1 MKVNFINFSD
11 PKDNKCFLITGGELI
26 LKQEVVEIILDKLKN
41 SGFNEKVSISQDEL
55 ERMQEIASR
64 NMGGSLFQ
72 ENLILHIK
80 HTSGKFPE
88 KIKLFLEDAQIF
100 NSPNIALIVESSI
113 EKTPASGTWIK
124 NFDANGLI
132 INCSKLKIM
141 EEKIW
146 LKRQL
151 NFLPK
156 DLLPIFGSS
165 IFQNNEANLLGQK
178 NEVSLLKLLFLN
190 QEKMSEA
197 KTDHI
202 IFGSGI
208 SAFELE
214 DLLLNRDFKKALKT
228 INFMK
233 EHDRQNSAPI
243 IWIIAKV
250 INSCLESLKS
260 SNKKSALINS
270 GVWSSKINLYLNLIK
285 EATANE
291 FLSLNEEI
299 LKVDLIN
306 KGLMRA
312 ETWEQIERVILKL
325 QDATSLQN

>member
-1 MKVNFINFSD
+1 MKVNFLNFSD
-11 PKDNKCFLITGGELI
+11 PKDHKCFLITGGELI
-26 LKQEVVEIILDKLKN
+26 LKQEVVENILDKLKN
-41 SGFNEKVSISQDEL
+41 TGFNEKVSISQDEL
-55 ERMQEIASR
+55 ERVQEIASR

-88 KIKLFLEDAQIF
+88 KIKVFLEDEEIF
-100 NSPNIALIVESSI
+100 KSPNIALIIESSI
-113 EKTPASGTWIK
+113 EKTPVSGSWIK
-124 NFDANGLI
+124 SFDMNGLI
-132 INCSKLKIM
+132 INCSKLKTM

-156 DLLPIFGSS
+156 DLLPLFGGS

-190 QEKMSEA
+190 QDKISEA

-202 IFGSGI
+202 IFGSRI
-208 SAFELE
+208 TAFELE

-260 SNKKSALINS
+260 SNKKSALMNS

-285 EATANE
+285 QATAKE

-306 KGLMRA
+306 KGLMKA

>member
-1 MKVNFINFSD
+1 MKVNFLNFSD
-11 PKDNKCFLITGGELI
+11 PKDHKYFLITGGELI
-26 LKQEVVEIILDKLKN
+26 LKQEVIENILDKLKN
-41 SGFNEKVSISQDEL
+41 TGFNEKVSISQDEL

-88 KIKLFLEDAQIF
+88 KIKLFLEDAEIF

-165 IFQNNEANLLGQK
+165 IFQNNEANLMGQK

-285 EATANE
+285 QATAKE

>member
-1 MKVNFINFSD
+1 LKVNFLNFSD
-11 PKDNKCFLITGGELI
+11 PKDHKYYLLTGGEFI
-26 LKQEVVEIILDKLKN
+26 LKQEAVNTILIKLEN
-41 SGFNEKVSISQDEL
+41 AGFKEKVSIPQDEIDKT
-55 ERMQEIASR
+55 QEIISR

-88 KIKLFLEDAQIF
+88 KIKSLLENENIF
-100 NSPNIALIVESSI
+100 KSTNIALIIESSI
-113 EKTPASGTWIK
+113 EKTPASGSWIK
-124 NFDANGLI
+124 NFNTHGLI
-132 INCSKLKIM
+132 INCSKLKLL
-141 EEKIW
+141 EEKMW

-151 NFLPK
+151 DFLPK

-178 NEVSLLKLLFLN
+178 NEVALLKLLFLN
-190 QEKMSEA
+190 QDETAEA

-214 DLLLNRDFKKALKT
+214 DLLISRNFKKVLKT
-228 INFMK
+228 ISFMRD
-233 EHDRQNSAPI
+233 HDRQNSAPI

-250 INSCLESLKS
+250 INSCLESLKA
-260 SNKKSALINS
+260 SNKESALKNS
-270 GVWSSKINLYLNLIK
+270 GVWSSKINLYLDLIK
-285 EATANE
+285 QAKAKE
-291 FLSLNEEI
+291 FLNLNEEI
-299 LKVDLIN
+299 LKIDLIN
-306 KGLMRA
+306 KGLLKA

-325 QDATSLQN
+325 QDATALQN

>member
-1 MKVNFINFSD
+1 MKVNFLNFTD
-11 PKDNKCFLITGGELI
+11 PKDHKHFLLTGGEFI
-26 LKQEVVEIILDKLKN
+26 LKQDAVKSILNNLKN
-41 SGFNEKVSISQDEL
+41 HGFNEKVSISQDEL
-55 ERMQEIASR
+55 DRLQEIVSR
-64 NMGGSLFQ
+64 NIGGSLFQ

-88 KIKLFLEDAQIF
+88 KIKSLLEDNNIF
-100 NSPNIALIVESSI
+100 QSPNIALIVESSI
-113 EKTPASGTWIK
+113 EKTPASGAWIK
-124 NFDANGLI
+124 NFDAHGLI

-151 NFLPK
+151 SFLPK
-156 DLLPIFGSS
+156 DLLAIFGGS

-178 NEVSLLKLLFLN
+178 NEVALLKLLFLS
-190 QEKMSEA
+190 QDGSIEA
-197 KTDHI
+197 NTDHI

-214 DLLLNRDFKKALKT
+214 DLLINRNFKKALMT
-228 INFMK
+228 INFMR

-250 INSCLESLKS
+250 INSCLESLKA
-260 SNKKSALINS
+260 SNKKSALMNS

-285 EATANE
+285 QAKVKE
-291 FLSLNEEI
+291 FLGLNEEI
-299 LKVDLIN
+299 LKIDLIN
-306 KGLMRA
+306 KGLMKA
-312 ETWEQIERVILKL
+312 DTWEQIERVILRLK
-325 QDATSLQN
+325 DATALQN

>member
-1 MKVNFINFSD
+1 LKVNFLNFLD
-11 PKDNKCFLITGGELI
+11 PKDHKYFLITGGEFI
-26 LKQEVVEIILDKLKN
+26 LKQDAVETILDNLKQ

-55 ERMQEIASR
+55 DKTQEIVSR

-72 ENLILHIK
+72 ENLIVHIK

-88 KIKLFLEDAQIF
+88 KIKSLLEDENIF
-100 NSPNIALIVESSI
+100 KSANIALIIESSI
-113 EKTPASGTWIK
+113 EKVPASGAWIK
-124 NFDANGLI
+124 NFDAHGLI
-132 INCSKLKIM
+132 VNCGKLKIM
-141 EEKIW
+141 EEKLW

-156 DLLPIFGSS
+156 DLLPIFGGS
-165 IFQNNEANLLGQK
+165 IFQNNEANLLGQR
-178 NEVSLLKLLFLN
+178 NEVALLRLLFLN
-190 QEKMSEA
+190 QDEVKET

-214 DLLLNRDFKKALKT
+214 DLLINRDFIKALMT
-228 INFMK
+228 INFMR

-250 INSCLESLKS
+250 INSCLESLKAR
-260 SNKKSALINS
+260 NQKSALMNS
-270 GVWSSKINLYLNLIK
+270 GVWSSKISLYLNLIK
-285 EATANE
+285 QAKVKE

-299 LKVDLIN
+299 LKIDLIN

-325 QDATSLQN
+325 QDATALQN

>member
-26 LKQEVVEIILDKLKN
+26 LKQEVVEIILVKLK
-41 SGFNEKVSISQDEL
+41 SAGFNEKVSISQDEL
-55 ERMQEIASR
+55 ERIQEIASR

-88 KIKLFLEDAQIF
+88 KIKLFLEDAEIF

-190 QEKMSEA
+190 QDKMSEA

-285 EATANE
+285 QATAKE

>member
-1 MKVNFINFSD
+1 MKVNFLNFSD
-11 PKDNKCFLITGGELI
+11 PKDHKYYLLTGGEFI
-26 LKQEVVEIILDKLKN
+26 LKQEAVNTILIKLEN
-41 SGFNEKVSISQDEL
+41 AGFKEKVSIPQDEIDKT
-55 ERMQEIASR
+55 QEIISR

-88 KIKLFLEDAQIF
+88 KIKSLLENENIF
-100 NSPNIALIVESSI
+100 KSTNIALIIESSI
-113 EKTPASGTWIK
+113 EKTPATGAWIK
-124 NFDANGLI
+124 NFNTHGLI
-132 INCSKLKIM
+132 INCSKLKLL
-141 EEKIW
+141 EEKMW

-151 NFLPK
+151 GFLPK

-178 NEVSLLKLLFLN
+178 NEVALLKLLFLN
-190 QEKMSEA
+190 QDETAEA

-214 DLLLNRDFKKALKT
+214 DLLISRNFKKVLKT
-228 INFMK
+228 ISFMRD
-233 EHDRQNSAPI
+233 HDRQNSAPI

-250 INSCLESLKS
+250 INSCLESLKA
-260 SNKKSALINS
+260 SNKESALKNS
-270 GVWSSKINLYLNLIK
+270 GVWSSKINLYLDLIK
-285 EATANE
+285 QAKAKE
-291 FLSLNEEI
+291 FLNLNEEI
-299 LKVDLIN
+299 LKIDLIN
-306 KGLMRA
+306 KGLLKA

-325 QDATSLQN
+325 QDATALQN

>member
-26 LKQEVVEIILDKLKN
+26 LKQEVVEIILVKLK
-41 SGFNEKVSISQDEL
+41 SAGFNEKVSISQDEL

-88 KIKLFLEDAQIF
+88 KIKLFLEDAEIF

-190 QEKMSEA
+190 QDKMSEA

-285 EATANE
+285 QATAKE

-306 KGLMRA
+306 KCLMRA

>member
-11 PKDNKCFLITGGELI
+11 PKDHKCFLITGGELI
-26 LKQEVVEIILDKLKN
+26 LKQEAVEIILDTLK
-41 SGFNEKVSISQDEL
+41 SAGFNEKVSISQDEL

-88 KIKLFLEDAQIF
+88 KIKLFLEDAEIF

-165 IFQNNEANLLGQK
+165 IFQNNEANLMGQK

-260 SNKKSALINS
+260 ANKKSALINS

-285 EATANE
+285 EATAKE

>member
-11 PKDNKCFLITGGELI
+11 PKDHKCFLITGGELI
-26 LKQEVVEIILDKLKN
+26 LKQEVVEIILVKLK
-41 SGFNEKVSISQDEL
+41 SAGFNEKVSISQDEL

-88 KIKLFLEDAQIF
+88 KIKLFLEDAEIF

-190 QEKMSEA
+190 QDKMSEA

-285 EATANE
+285 QATAKE

-306 KGLMRA
+306 KGLMKA

>member
-11 PKDNKCFLITGGELI
+11 PKDHKCFLITGGELI

-88 KIKLFLEDAQIF
+88 KIKLFLEDAEIF

-165 IFQNNEANLLGQK
+165 IFQNNEANLMGQK

-285 EATANE
+285 KATAKE

>member
-11 PKDNKCFLITGGELI
+11 PKDHKCFLITGGELI
-26 LKQEVVEIILDKLKN
+26 LKQEVVEIILVKLK
-41 SGFNEKVSISQDEL
+41 SAGFNEKVSISQDEL

-88 KIKLFLEDAQIF
+88 KIKLFLEDAEIF

-113 EKTPASGTWIK
+113 EKNPASGTWIK

-190 QEKMSEA
+190 QDKMSEA

-285 EATANE
+285 KATAKE

>member
-1 MKVNFINFSD
+1 LKVNFINFSD

-26 LKQEVVEIILDKLKN
+26 LKQEVVEIILVKLK
-41 SGFNEKVSISQDEL
+41 SAGFNEKVSISQDEL

-88 KIKLFLEDAQIF
+88 KIKLFLEDAEIF

-165 IFQNNEANLLGQK
+165 IFQNNEANLMGQK

-285 EATANE
+285 QATAKE

>member
-11 PKDNKCFLITGGELI
+11 PKDHKCFLITGGELI
-26 LKQEVVEIILDKLKN
+26 LKQEVVEIILVKLK
-41 SGFNEKVSISQDEL
+41 SAGFNEKVSISQDEL

-88 KIKLFLEDAQIF
+88 KIKLFLEDAEIF

-165 IFQNNEANLLGQK
+165 IFQNNEANLMGQK

-190 QEKMSEA
+190 QDKMSEA

-285 EATANE
+285 EA
-291 FLSLNEEI
+291 
-299 LKVDLIN
+299 K
-306 KGLMRA
+306 
-312 ETWEQIERVILKL
+312 
-325 QDATSLQN
+325 

>member
-26 LKQEVVEIILDKLKN
+26 LKQEVVEIILVKLKN
-41 SGFNEKVSISQDEL
+41 AGFNEKVSISQDEL
-55 ERMQEIASR
+55 ERIQEIASR

-88 KIKLFLEDAQIF
+88 KIKLFLENAEIF

-190 QEKMSEA
+190 QDKMSEA

-285 EATANE
+285 EATAKE

>member
-1 MKVNFINFSD
+1 MKVNFLNFTD
-11 PKDNKCFLITGGELI
+11 PKDHKFFLLTGGEFI
-26 LKQEVVEIILDKLKN
+26 LKQDAVERILNNLQN
-41 SGFNEKVSISQDEL
+41 HGFNEKVSIFQDDLDQL
-55 ERMQEIASR
+55 EEIVSR
-64 NMGGSLFQ
+64 NIGGSLFQ

-80 HTSGKFPE
+80 HSSGKFPE
-88 KIKLFLEDAQIF
+88 KIKSLLQDNNIF
-100 NSPNIALIVESSI
+100 KSSNIALIIESSI
-113 EKTPASGTWIK
+113 EKIPSGAWIK
-124 NFDANGLI
+124 NFDAHGLI

-151 NFLPK
+151 SFLPK

-178 NEVSLLKLLFLN
+178 NEVALLKLLFLS
-190 QEKMSEA
+190 QDESVEA
-197 KTDHI
+197 NTDHI

-214 DLLLNRDFKKALKT
+214 DLLINRDFKKALIT
-228 INFMK
+228 INFMR

-250 INSCLESLKS
+250 INSCLESLKA
-260 SNKKSALINS
+260 SNKKSALVNS

-285 EATANE
+285 QARVKE
-291 FLSLNEEI
+291 FLGLNEEI
-299 LKVDLIN
+299 PKIDLIN
-306 KGLMRA
+306 KGLMKA
-312 ETWEQIERVILKL
+312 DTWEQIERVILRLK
-325 QDATSLQN
+325 DATALQN

>member
-1 MKVNFINFSD
+1 
-11 PKDNKCFLITGGELI
+11 
-26 LKQEVVEIILDKLKN
+26 
-41 SGFNEKVSISQDEL
+41 VSISQDEL

-88 KIKLFLEDAQIF
+88 KIKLFLEDEEIF

-113 EKTPASGTWIK
+113 EKTPASGAWIK

-132 INCSKLKIM
+132 INCSKLKTM

-151 NFLPK
+151 SFLPN
-156 DLLPIFGSS
+156 DLLPIFGGS

-190 QEKMSEA
+190 QDKIGEA

-214 DLLLNRDFKKALKT
+214 DLLINRDFKKALKT

-260 SNKKSALINS
+260 ANKKSALINS

-285 EATANE
+285 QATAKE

-299 LKVDLIN
+299 LKVDLVN
-306 KGLMRA
+306 KGLMKA

-325 QDATSLQN
+325 QDATSLKN

>member
-1 MKVNFINFSD
+1 MKVNFLNFSD
-11 PKDNKCFLITGGELI
+11 PKDHKYYLLTGGEFI
-26 LKQEVVEIILDKLKN
+26 LKQEAVNTILIKLEN
-41 SGFNEKVSISQDEL
+41 AGFKEKVSIPQDEIDKT
-55 ERMQEIASR
+55 QEIISR

-88 KIKLFLEDAQIF
+88 KIKSLLENENIF
-100 NSPNIALIVESSI
+100 KSTNIALIIESSI
-113 EKTPASGTWIK
+113 EKTPASGSWIK
-124 NFDANGLI
+124 NFNTHGLI
-132 INCSKLKIM
+132 INCSKLKLL
-141 EEKIW
+141 EEKMW

-151 NFLPK
+151 DFLPK

-178 NEVSLLKLLFLN
+178 NEVALLKLLFLN
-190 QEKMSEA
+190 QDETAEA

-214 DLLLNRDFKKALKT
+214 DLLISRNFKKALKT
-228 INFMK
+228 ISFMRD
-233 EHDRQNSAPI
+233 HDRQNSAPI

-250 INSCLESLKS
+250 INSCLESLKA
-260 SNKKSALINS
+260 SNKESALKNS
-270 GVWSSKINLYLNLIK
+270 GVWSSKINLYLDLIK
-285 EATANE
+285 QAKAKE
-291 FLSLNEEI
+291 FLNLNEEI
-299 LKVDLIN
+299 LKIDLIN
-306 KGLMRA
+306 KGLLKA

-325 QDATSLQN
+325 QDATALQN

>member
-11 PKDNKCFLITGGELI
+11 PKDHKCFLITGGELI
-26 LKQEVVEIILDKLKN
+26 LKQEVVEIILVKLK
-41 SGFNEKVSISQDEL
+41 SAGFNEKVSISQDEL

-64 NMGGSLFQ
+64 NIGGSLFQ

-88 KIKLFLEDAQIF
+88 KIKLFLEDAEIF

-285 EATANE
+285 KATAKE